1 MASAAVI
8 LLLLTPTVTRPAV
21 PERGLTTYD
30 VSAWIPVE
38 PFHPPLPT
46 PTIITAPQIVFRAY
60 PALTARAS
68 VTPVISASPRFSEM
82 PVLRVLRT
90 TQGIT
95 ARSLVFSA
103 GRGVDRASMVYNELE
118 DLILSGALPP
128 EIAVLEAIG

>member
-8 LLLLTPTVTRPAV
+8 LLLLIPTVARPAV

-30 VSAWIPVE
+30 ASSWIPDE

-46 PTIITAPQIVFRAY
+46 PTIIILPQIVFRAY
-60 PALTARAS
+60 PLLTVRAS
-68 VTPVISASPRFSEM
+68 VTPVLSAAPRFAEM
-82 PVLRVLRT
+82 PVLRVLGVR
-90 TQGIT
+90 QGV
-95 ARSLVFSA
+95 AVRSLVFSA

-128 EIAVLEAIG
+128 ELALLEAIG